1 MKHIDK
7 EIQLLRSEIDEAIA
21 EVIDSGQF
29 ILGKQ
34 VEAFEQELADFL
46 GVGHVIG
53 VGSGTGA
60 LTLILL
66 ALEPDH
72 IYTPEYCFGA
82 TVEPLKLLGIDYT
95 FYDNESY
102 QLVDGMAIYPNLP
115 HAKGGGLRA
124 YGKIVYD
131 HCQSMPDEIGV
142 QTSLGYLSFHPTKAL
157 SGFGDGGAVIT
168 NDKALA
174 DLIRKLRVHGMDGKY
189 NYQHIGLNSRL
200 DEIQAAVLRVK
211 LRHWDRI
218 KEFHKGKYDGFRYPK
233 NLNEYEVYQNGNN

>member
-1 MKHIDK
+1 MKHVDK

-21 EVIDSGQF
+21 DVIDSGQF

-34 VEAFEQELADFL
+34 VEAFEEELADFL
-46 GVGHVIG
+46 GVNYVIG
-53 VGSGTGA
+53 CGSGTDA

-66 ALEPDH
+66 SLQPEH
-72 IYTPEYCFGA
+72 VYTPEYCFGA

-95 FYDNESY
+95 FYDNDSY
-102 QLVDGMAIYPNLP
+102 GAILDGGDNYIFP
-115 HAKGGGLRA
+115 HLKHADDSMVLTHGTL
-124 YGKIVYD
+124 IHD
-131 HCQSMPDEIGV
+131 HCQSLIDDIG
-142 QTSLGYLSFHPTKAL
+142 SCDLGYLSFHPTKAL

-174 DLIRKLRVHGMDGKY
+174 DHIRKLRVHGQQGKY

-211 LRHWDRI
+211 LRNWDRI
-218 KEFHKGKYDGFRYPK
+218 KEFHEGKYDGFRYPK
-233 NLNEYEVYQNGNN
+233 TLNEYEVYKQ